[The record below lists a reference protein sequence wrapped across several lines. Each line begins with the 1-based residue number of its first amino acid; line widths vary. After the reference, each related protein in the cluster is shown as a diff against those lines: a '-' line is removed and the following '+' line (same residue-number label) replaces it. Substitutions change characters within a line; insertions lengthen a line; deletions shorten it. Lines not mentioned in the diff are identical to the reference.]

1 MLLRAIVLRSS
12 TVADGD
18 NSLCCVGAGAE
29 GVRRCFIR
37 YDADRGS
44 AGLVDDVG
52 DMGPPPFCGWLIEGL
67 RLWLGE
73 EGADEAGDL
82 WEGGV

>member
-1 MLLRAIVLRSS
+1 MTAPAGMPGRSPVIGGGDWRTMLLRAMVLRSS
-12 TVADGD
+12 TVAEGD
-18 NSLCCVGAGAE
+18 NSLNCAGAGAE

-52 DMGPPPFCGWLIEGL
+52 DMGPPPFCGW
-67 RLWLGE
+67 
-73 EGADEAGDL
+73 
-82 WEGGV
+82 